1 MNALRERLKALRREA
16 ADTEQQAIEHD
27 RTQGLL
33 DALQR
38 ERASQQQRLAF
49 GLQLGDRLERVPDPA
64 VPGALRPGERTGHDI
79 AEKAQQRIDN
89 IDVELERVSTQGSSR
104 A

>member
-1 MNALRERLKALRREA
+1 MSNLRERIRNLRAEA
-16 ADTEQQAIEHD
+16 TGLEETAVEQD

-89 IDVELERVSTQGSSR
+89 IDVELNKWLQAPLAR
-104 A
+104 